1 MSDLDED
8 SQNTIKAA
16 VNDHLADLVFVA
28 DGQNDETS
36 LNQKV
41 MEKFN
46 LTLEDWEQLSYE
58 DRQKLREVYG
68 NLD

>member
-16 VNDHLADLVFVA
+16 VNDHFADLVFVA

-36 LNQKV
+36 LNQKLW
-41 MEKFN
+41 KN
-46 LTLEDWEQLSYE
+46 SILPWKIGNNYPTKT
-58 DRQKLREVYG
+58 DRNYVRCMVI
-68 NLD
+68 